1 MKNIFKQAHKI
12 TREIIRK
19 GDNYRATFGL
29 VLSFVYS
36 QQKAG
41 VEMVELKGSEKQ
53 VKWANDIRNRMIEIN
68 NIFEEATK
76 DTDMTN
82 LNEETLEGMVLQRI
96 DKTRKAL
103 KNILNNEDAKFFID
117 NFRNIRDYMISDL
130 REKSDRAKYI
140 SALVSPFRNM

>member
-103 KNILNNEDAKFFID
+103 KNILSNEDAKFFID

>member
-103 KNILNNEDAKFFID
+103 KNILNSEDAKFFID

>member
-53 VKWANDIRNRMIEIN
+53 VKWATDIRNRMIEIN

>member
-36 QQKAG
+36 QQKTGA
-41 VEMVELKGSEKQ
+41 EMVELKGSEKQ
-53 VKWANDIRNRMIEIN
+53 VKWATDIRNRMIEIN
-68 NIFEEATK
+68 DIFEEATK

-82 LNEETLEGMVLQRI
+82 LNEETLEGMILQRI

-103 KNILNNEDAKFFID
+103 KNILNSEDAKFFID
-117 NFRNIRDYMISDL
+117 NFRNVRDYMISDL